1 MEFLEI
7 VAADGLSKVQ
17 FLPERGALMTSL
29 IMNNQERLY
38 LHDFF
43 LADKIDDLPGGL
55 PFLFPVCG
63 RLEYQ
68 EKIGFYCLNGKEY
81 QLPIHGFSWNK
92 AWSVINHGQDF
103 IEMKLSDDVET
114 FAQYPFHF
122 EIVLRYEI
130 SPGKLLC
137 SQQYKNLSPEPM
149 PYYAGFHPYFKNA
162 VKVSLAPIK
171 QFSYNKNYT
180 QFTSEKNLSGARIV
194 LDYSQIN
201 QQLFLLGED
210 KKIEVVFENGTAL
223 VIAATEQFSYV
234 QLYTQANHSFI
245 CVEPWMGFP
254 NSINSGASELRWLE
268 PNTIET
274 GSFVYQDA
282 KNIIFR

>member
-1 MEFLEI
+1 MEFFEI
-7 VAADGLSKVQ
+7 VATDAVSKAR

-29 IMNNQERLY
+29 MMKNQERLY
-38 LHDFF
+38 LHDFV
-43 LADKIDDLPGGL
+43 LADQIDDLPGGL

-68 EKIGFYCLNGKEY
+68 EKLGFYCLNGREY

-92 AWSVINHGQDF
+92 AWAVISHGQNF
-103 IEMKLSDDVET
+103 IEMKLSDDAET

-122 EIVLRYEI
+122 ELILRYEI
-130 SPGKLLC
+130 LPGKLLC
-137 SQQYKNLSPEPM
+137 SQQYKNLSSEPM

-162 VKVSLAPIK
+162 KKVSLAPIK
-171 QFSYNKNYT
+171 QFTYNKNYT
-180 QFTSEKNLSGARIV
+180 EFTSEKILSGARIV

-210 KKIEVVFENGTAL
+210 KKIEVVFEDGGTL
-223 VIAATEQFSYV
+223 VMTATEQFAYI
-234 QLYTQANHSFI
+234 QLYTKLGERFI

-254 NSINSGASELRWLE
+254 NAMNIAASRCLALGAIQKEVLCIKYR
-268 PNTIET
+268 
-274 GSFVYQDA
+274 
-282 KNIIFR
+282 